1 MKPFIQYETE
11 SRKIIIA
18 PIEVEELKI
27 SVRNSYGR
35 YEDSFKISFLN
46 FSDAYDFLNLYE
58 LYDKNSKFIKFDLI
72 LYYGS
77 LKFIFYGAFPS
88 QIEQVVDKQII
99 EIVYDVQNS
108 VTVTEED
115 ELKIKEI
122 NRNLKLSSLGIE

>member
-11 SRKIIIA
+11 SRKIIIV

-27 SVRNSYGR
+27 GR

-99 EIVYDVQNS
+99 EINYDFQES
-108 VTVTEED
+108 FTLSEED

-122 NRNLKLSSLGIE
+122 NRNIKLSSLGIE